1 MISLKR
7 ENIPKYL
14 HKSNFYENLN
24 DEDIVDVPVGFYKKD
39 DTINNF
45 EDFIQLFNIFKFFI
59 CKFSSSFKKFYILE
73 SKQILE
79 YFSGMYS
86 EIEVQDMLTQFSYL
100 KIKNPNQFI
109 STYKII
115 NMYNLKDILSF
126 SEYYNKNKL
135 KIIDKCNIL
144 SEQDILND
152 LKHKIIITPFIKKG
166 FFNITHLELWIDLDN
181 LSYSHNIY
189 YTKTEEEINNLNLL
203 KNEIW
208 NMENTFFKYHFFE
221 YKNKILTL
229 INSEF
234 QIKVNFFNRNEICED
249 IDKIIKLISN

>member
-1 MISLKR
+1 MMTLKK
-7 ENIPKYL
+7 EKIPKYL

-24 DEDIVDVPVGFYKKD
+24 DEEIVDVPVGFYKKD

-45 EDFIQLFNIFKFFI
+45 DDFIQLFNIFKFFI
-59 CKFSSSFKKFYILE
+59 CKFSSSFKKFYILQ

-79 YFSGMYS
+79 YFSGMYF
-86 EIEVQDMLTQFSYL
+86 ELEVQDMLTQFSLL

-109 STYKII
+109 STYKIMNI
-115 NMYNLKDILSF
+115 YNLKNNLL

-152 LKHKIIITPFIKKG
+152 LKHKIIITPFIKNG
-166 FFNITHLELWIDLDN
+166 VFNIRYLELCVDLDN
-181 LSYSHNIY
+181 LSYSHYIY
-189 YTKTEEEINNLNLL
+189 YRKTEEEINNLNTFKSHIL
-203 KNEIW
+203 
-208 NMENTFFKYHFFE
+208 NMQNTSFKYHFLV

-229 INSEF
+229 INSEL
-234 QIKVNFFNRNEICED
+234 QIKVNIFNRNEICED